1 MSEPTSTVRST
12 ASPQETTGI
21 TAAALGADEETL
33 LQRIGA
39 DGARGREVP
48 DAATR
53 VTIGRAPEQGPVDL
67 EDAVARARA
76 AQPAWE
82 SLGHAERSRLLLA
95 AADAVEQHAEGL
107 ARLLSR
113 EQGKPLNG
121 PNARFEVGA
130 CAAWLRTAA
139 STVLETEVVLDDE
152 TGHAELTYRA
162 IGVVGA
168 IGPWNW
174 PLMITVW
181 QIAAALRMGN
191 TAVVKPSEYTTL
203 SVLALLSVLNDVL
216 PSDVLIGI
224 AGDREIGARLT
235 AHPLVGKVMFTGSTA
250 TGRRIVEGSAQNLA
264 RLTLEL
270 GGNDAGIVLP
280 SADPAAIAQDLFWG
294 AFINTGQ
301 TCAALKR
308 LYVHDS
314 LYDQVVDELTAVAAA
329 TRMGNGL
336 DEDNVLGPLQNR
348 AQFDIVSRLVDD
360 ARERGARI
368 VTGGAPASELGE
380 LFYPV
385 TLVADI
391 ADGAPLVDEEQF
403 GPALPIIRYSDVDDA
418 VRSANGLDVGL
429 GASVWG
435 DRDEARAVAARIQ
448 AGTVWINSHG
458 GVHPMIPFGGV
469 KGSGYG
475 LEFGVEGL
483 KSVAVPQIVNG

>member
-1 MSEPTSTVRST
+1 MPDQT
-12 ASPQETTGI
+12 
-21 TAAALGADEETL
+21 DL
-33 LQRIGA
+33 LSRVSAPEGS
-39 DGARGREVP
+39 GREIP
-48 DAATR
+48 DAATGE
-53 VTIGRAPEQGPVDL
+53 VIGRAPVHTIADL
-67 EDAVARARA
+67 DAAVAAAKA
-76 AQPAWE
+76 AQPGWDA
-82 SLGHAERSRLLLA
+82 LGHEKRSAILNAIADRIDANAE
-95 AADAVEQHAEGL
+95 EL

-130 CAAWLRTAA
+130 CSAWLRATAA
-139 STVLETEVVLDDE
+139 TPLEPEVVVDDGE
-152 TGHAELTYRA
+152 THAELVYKA

-174 PLMITVW
+174 PLMIGIW
-181 QIAAALRMGN
+181 QIAPALRMGN
-191 TAVVKPSEYTTL
+191 TVIVKPSGFTPL
-203 SVLALLSVLNDVL
+203 SVLAMVSIMNEELPPGVLTVI
-216 PSDVLIGI
+216 S
-224 AGDREIGARLT
+224 ADRTVGARL
-235 AHPLVGKVMFTGSTA
+235 ASHPDVAKVMFTGSTA
-250 TGRRIVEGSAQNLA
+250 AGREIIKSSADNLA

-280 SADPAAIAQDLFWG
+280 GTDPAAIAEGLFWG

-314 LYDQVVDELTAVAAA
+314 IYDEVVDALAAFSKNMP
-329 TRMGNGL
+329 MGNGL
-336 DEDNVLGPLQNR
+336 DENNVLGPVQNKQ
-348 AQFDIVSRLVDD
+348 QFDIVSGLVDD
-360 ARERGARI
+360 ARKRGGRV
-368 VTGGAPASELGE
+368 VTGGAPATELGA

-385 TLVADI
+385 TIVADLH
-391 ADGAPLVDEEQF
+391 DGDPLVDEEQF
-403 GPALPIIRYSDVDDA
+403 GPALPIIKYSDVEDA
-418 VRSANGLDVGL
+418 IASANALDVGL

-435 DRDEARAVAARIQ
+435 PDAKAARVVASRID

-483 KSVAVPQIVNG
+483 KAVAVPQIING